1 MARPPAE
8 LALDLRG
15 VERVAPVVAGPIG
28 HERDQ
33 RPRIGTDQVTQ
44 RTDDLEVRRLVP
56 AGDVMT
62 TRELS
67 QAGLKADDLVTIT
80 RVNTTAETA
89 SIDNSSRGFY

>member
-1 MARPPAE
+1 MKNFAYALVALSLTAGGAMAASSSEFTTPKAPAE
-8 LALDLRG
+8 T
-15 VERVAPVVAGPIG
+15 V
-28 HERDQ
+28 Q
-33 RPRIGTDQVTQ
+33 
-44 RTDDLEVRRLVP
+44 VP

>member
-1 MARPPAE
+1 MKNFAYALVALSLTAGGAMAASSSDFTTPKAPAQT
-8 LALDLRG
+8 
-15 VERVAPVVAGPIG
+15 VE
-28 HERDQ
+28 
-33 RPRIGTDQVTQ
+33 
-44 RTDDLEVRRLVP
+44 VP

-80 RVNTTAETA
+80 RINTTEETA

>member
-1 MARPPAE
+1 MKNFAYALVALSLTAGGAMAASSSEFTTPKAPAE
-8 LALDLRG
+8 T
-15 VERVAPVVAGPIG
+15 V
-28 HERDQ
+28 Q
-33 RPRIGTDQVTQ
+33 
-44 RTDDLEVRRLVP
+44 VP

-80 RVNTTAETA
+80 RINTTEETA